1 MWHTIPFSYGNTS
14 KSLFIIFDNAHACFV
29 FSQTAIAIPEESGYT
44 VYSSTQWIQQVQSAV
59 AGVLGIPN
67 NK

>member
-1 MWHTIPFSYGNTS
+1 MHVF
-14 KSLFIIFDNAHACFV
+14 FII
-29 FSQTAIAIPEESGYT
+29 SQTAIAIPEESGYT

-59 AGVLGIPN
+59 AGVLGVPN